1 MQLRLALDLLDN
13 CLDHGFGRCHS
24 LIGATQLKHGRVLL
38 RVRLRVHVNVCARLE
53 ADLVDRRT
61 RAAKHPSNSARRQR
75 EDLGIV
81 PLFLVLKQLQ

>member
-13 CLDHGFGRCHS
+13 RLDHGLGRCHS
-24 LIGATQLKHGRVLL
+24 LVGATQLEHGRGLL
-38 RVRLRVHVNVCARLE
+38 RVRLWVHVNVRARLE

-61 RAAKHPSNSARRQR
+61 RATEHPSNSARRQH